1 MFFYGVNNTNFE
13 LIQRAYPDLKLIA
26 RGSTIRAL
34 GDPEKLQ
41 ALQQLIDALL
51 TEIRLRG
58 PVDSQRVSEI
68 LRRKRDGLPAPQ
80 VRPTAENVIVHGN
93 NGAVIVAKSAGQQR
107 MVELIEHNDVLFAVG
122 PAGSGKTYTA
132 VALAVRALK
141 VKEVKKI
148 VLVRPAVEAGER
160 LGFLPGDMKE
170 KIDPYLRPLYDALED
185 MIHPEKLKHYMERNI
200 IEIVPLAFMRGRTL
214 NNAFIICDEAQNA
227 TEIQLKMML
236 TRLGLGSKIIITG
249 DMTQIDLPRSIRSG
263 LIQCTRILKDIKG
276 IGFIALNESDVVR
289 HPIIKHILRAYD
301 HAEKEAEQRGKERR
315 AAEAASAG
323 ATAAPSAPEA

>member
-1 MFFYGVNNTNFE
+1 MFFYGVNNSNFE

-34 GDPEKLQ
+34 GDPEKLE
-41 ALQQLIDALL
+41 ALQGLIDSLL

-68 LRRKRDGLPAPQ
+68 LRRRRDGLPAPPQ
-80 VRPTAENVIVHGN
+80 PTPNDDNVIVHGH
-93 NGAVIVAKSAGQQR
+93 NGNKVVAKSAGQQR
-107 MVELIEHNDVLFAVG
+107 MVELSEQNDVLFAIG
-122 PAGSGKTYTA
+122 PAGSGKTHTA

-141 VKEVKKI
+141 IKAVKKI

-185 MIHPEKLKHYMERNI
+185 MIHPEKLKLYLERNI

-236 TRLGLGSKIIITG
+236 TRLGLNSKIIITG
-249 DMTQIDLPRSIRSG
+249 DMTQVDLPRSIRSG
-263 LIQCTRILKDIKG
+263 LIQCTRILKDISG
-276 IGFIALNESDVVR
+276 IGFIQLNESDVVR
-289 HPIIKHILRAYD
+289 HPIIKHILRAY
-301 HAEKEAEQRGKERR
+301 EKSEAEAEQRTRDRK
-315 AAEAASAG
+315 AAEPASKPDLPPPAL
-323 ATAAPSAPEA
+323 A